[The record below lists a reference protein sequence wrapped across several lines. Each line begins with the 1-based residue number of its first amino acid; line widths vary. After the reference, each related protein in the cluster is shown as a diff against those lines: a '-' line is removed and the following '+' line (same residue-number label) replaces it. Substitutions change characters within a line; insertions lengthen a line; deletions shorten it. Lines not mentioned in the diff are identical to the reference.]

1 MPKKVIGLSDIM
13 LNKLLVYRFIDGPAF
28 WLGRLL
34 VVRLDG
40 GFDVRLAVWL
50 VCWLSSQIAYLLACR
65 FTGWLINCQ
74 AS

>member
-34 VVRLDG
+34 VGL
-40 GFDVRLAVWL
+40 LSVWL
-50 VCWLSSQIAYLLACR
+50 Y
-65 FTGWLINCQ
+65 G
-74 AS
+74 